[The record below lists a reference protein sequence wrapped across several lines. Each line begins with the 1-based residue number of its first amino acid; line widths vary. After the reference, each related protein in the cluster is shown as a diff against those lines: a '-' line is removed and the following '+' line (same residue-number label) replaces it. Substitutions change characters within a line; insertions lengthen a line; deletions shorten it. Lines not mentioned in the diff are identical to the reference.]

1 MSETK
6 KKPIRAYSYVRVSTS
21 MQVEGFS
28 IEAQR
33 NKILSYAK
41 NNGMVVIREYADLGV
56 SGKNIEKRTCFKQML
71 KDISNNKDD
80 VDFVL
85 VFKLSR
91 FGRNAADVVTSLQY
105 IQDYGVNLA

>member
-6 KKPIRAYSYVRVSTS
+6 KKPIRAYSYLRVSTS

-41 NNGMVVIREYADLGV
+41 NNGMVLE
-56 SGKNIEKRTCFKQML
+56 NML
-71 KDISNNKDD
+71 I
-80 VDFVL
+80 
-85 VFKLSR
+85 
-91 FGRNAADVVTSLQY
+91 
-105 IQDYGVNLA
+105 